1 MADSDL
7 MPLIQ
12 DVWDRISAVY
22 GPAMAR
28 AAAKEA
34 GLAEGTYFGWM
45 LAAPGFAPEPISAE
59 RLAGRGPYTAR
70 SLNELRLADG
80 ASQGLLRPL
89 GDGDYVLTEA
99 GLAAARRIFEAAYH
113 SMALLQPL
121 PAAQLERLVELLR
134 RVAEACETAPE
145 PPGKYCLR
153 LSRRIVPSAGAPILA
168 WIDQLLSDLN
178 AYRDD
183 AHMASWRPFGIS
195 GAAWEA
201 FTCLWRGEVRTL
213 DELCGRLALRGH
225 AREDYADALA
235 DLVARGWITAVADG
249 FQLTAAGRAVR
260 EQAEQTTD
268 QYFFAPW
275 ACLDAGEMEELRA
288 LLGGLRAGL
297 PEQEEA

>member
-1 MADSDL
+1 MSHSDF

-12 DVWDRISAVY
+12 EVWDRISAVY

-45 LAAPGFAPEPISAE
+45 LAAPGFAPEPISAG
-59 RLAGRGPYTAR
+59 RLAGRAPYTAR

-80 ASQGLLRPL
+80 ARQGLLRPL
-89 GDGDYVLTEA
+89 GDGEYVLTEA

-113 SMALLQPL
+113 SMAPLQPL
-121 PAAQLERLVELLR
+121 PAAQMDRLTELLR
-134 RVAEACETAPE
+134 RIVDACETAPE
-145 PPGKYCLR
+145 PPGKVRLR
-153 LSRRIVPSAGAPILA
+153 LSRRIVPSADAPVLA

-183 AHMASWRPFGIS
+183 AHMASWQPYGLS

-201 FTCLWRGEVRTL
+201 FTCLWRGEVQTL
-213 DELCGRLALRGH
+213 DALCERLAFRGH
-225 AREDYADALA
+225 LRDDYAGALE
-235 DLVARGWITAVADG
+235 DLVARNWIVAVGDG
-249 FQLTAAGRAVR
+249 YELTDAGRAVR
-260 EQAEQTTD
+260 ERAEQMTD

-275 ACLDAGEMEELRA
+275 ACLDEREVEELRT
-288 LLGGLRAGL
+288 LLAGL
-297 PEQEEA
+297 GNGLPA